1 MSQRGAGK
9 DSRGEKILIVDGFW
23 GRENQAFLRV
33 WPPNRSIHEYMSS
46 TDWIS
51 WVKKIKVDKVGSR
64 GREE

>member
-1 MSQRGAGK
+1 M
-9 DSRGEKILIVDGFW
+9 IVDGFW

-46 TDWIS
+46 TDWAS
-51 WVKKIKVDKVGSR
+51 WVKKIKVDKVGSW